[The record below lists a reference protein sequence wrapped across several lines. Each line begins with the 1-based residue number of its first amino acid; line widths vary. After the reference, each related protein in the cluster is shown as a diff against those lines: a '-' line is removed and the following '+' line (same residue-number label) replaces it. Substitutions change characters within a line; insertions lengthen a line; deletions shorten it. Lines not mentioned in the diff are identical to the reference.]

1 MNSFSRARHLYDS
14 EYGTTNYNHVS
25 PSGLLDSSQEDG
37 SLADGQAAE
46 EKGEGEFKEPI
57 LSLGIL
63 RLCLLLT

>member
-1 MNSFSRARHLYDS
+1 MTVNTELL
-14 EYGTTNYNHVS
+14 TTIMYLP

-46 EKGEGEFKEPI
+46 DKGEGEFKEPI